1 MLMAVEK
8 KILSYIDTEEIIHTL
23 KKKSALLNK
32 ELSY

>member
-8 KILSYIDTEEIIHTL
+8 KILNFIDTEEIIDKL